1 METSP
6 HLLHFFSLS
15 QHFFFLSGDIQE
27 RFDFSEQPPPLPIP
41 QLHPRPSVPL
51 DHSYSGQLLD
61 ALLVV
66 PPCDISSTVRLEDCD
81 DLSELNISLFFKMSE
96 HSCTEEDLR
105 LTDTVQVRIHLKTID
120 LKEEE
125 GVKYRHNTSPD
136 SQFRRR

>member
-1 METSP
+1 MEPSP

-15 QHFFFLSGDIQE
+15 QHFFLLSGDIQE
-27 RFDFSEQPPPLPIP
+27 RFHFSEQPPPLPIP

-66 PPCDISSTVRLEDCD
+66 PPGDISSTVRLEDGND
-81 DLSELNISLFFKMSE
+81 FSEFDISLFFKMSE

-105 LTDTVQVRIHLKTID
+105 LTDTIQVRIHLKTID
-120 LKEEE
+120 LEEDT
-125 GVKYRHNTSPD
+125 VKYRQNTCSN
-136 SQFRRR
+136 